1 MSIIYNQCTEL
12 VVDYSQ
18 KKFENPS
25 KNNVLSTNFKKYFTQ
40 TFFAIKLFSLVLE
53 DLLYAG

>member
-1 MSIIYNQCTEL
+1 MYRASSCLFT
-12 VVDYSQ
+12 
-18 KKFENPS
+18 KKEFENLFE
-25 KNNVLSTNFKKYFTQ
+25 NNVLTTNFKKYFTQ